1 MHMKMNDADMKR
13 KQNKR
18 WDDGLPL
25 SGEDAKRLVLDA
37 VERLGADGRGRS
49 ETIRLVKRVVELGV
63 AAVAAEEATESFER
77 AAWASVEARQGRR
90 ASTVRDL
97 RHYVRRMLKEPGI
110 GSRPLRAMTTKECR
124 ALLHKA
130 FGQSVHS
137 YRKAR
142 AILHSIFA
150 YGMRQEW
157 CDANPVSRIEVPPVT
172 ERTIE
177 PLSSESARKL
187 VDTASQGGHRA
198 MLFSLYLML
207 YSGLRP
213 GEVQRLQPERDVI
226 WQERVLVVRPVVSKT
241 GGGRMV
247 TLRLPETMKR
257 QECTIP
263 HNWEQKWRALR
274 RAAGFEH
281 WVPDVCRHTFASY
294 HAAYFRNLPAL
305 QLEMGHRDLG
315 LLRCRYMVPVL
326 RREAERFW
334 RGCHIK

>member
-1 MHMKMNDADMKR
+1 MKISDADMKR

-18 WDDGLPL
+18 WDNRLPL

-49 ETIRLVKRVVELGV
+49 ETIKLVKRVVELGV
-63 AAVAAEEATESFER
+63 AAVVAEEATESFER
-77 AAWASVEARQGRR
+77 VAWASVEARQGRR

-97 RHYVRRMLKEPGI
+97 RHYVRRMLRVPGV
-110 GSRPLRAMTTKECR
+110 GTRPLRAMTTKECR
-124 ALLHKA
+124 ALLRNA

-177 PLSSESARKL
+177 PLSAEAARKL
-187 VDTASQGGHRA
+187 VDAAQGGHRS

-213 GEVQRLQPERDVI
+213 GEVKRLQAERDVI

-247 TLRLPETMKR
+247 PLRLPGTMKR
-257 QECTIP
+257 HECAIP
-263 HNWEQKWRALR
+263 RNWEQRWRALR

-281 WVPDVCRHTFASY
+281 WVADVCRHTFASY

-315 LLRCRYMVPVL
+315 LLRSRYMMPVL